1 MLGKTVVGWLWL
13 KMADKAL
20 DAVAES
26 SHHKDQSF
34 VADKLQAVRYFIR
47 WELPE
52 VELQARLLQGF
63 DRTCL
68 DMQHSILRLNS
79 ELRVLNSYLNLHSAV
94 AHSSSLL
101 SCNLRVCWNTEYHH
115 IQQRHHHQR

>member
-26 SHHKDQSF
+26 SHHEDQNF
-34 VADKLQAVRYFIR
+34 VAGKLQAVRYFIR

-52 VELQARLLQGF
+52 VELQARLLQRF

-68 DMQHSILRLNS
+68 DMQSKWFSPLKCAALNTPAQF
-79 ELRVLNSYLNLHSAV
+79 RA
-94 AHSSSLL
+94 
-101 SCNLRVCWNTEYHH
+101 
-115 IQQRHHHQR
+115 